1 MKKPSDSPADNPV
14 SIDDLIGLGGQS
26 ARKSYYPALQRKVE
40 ELEAERNRYKWLFEN
55 AFHGIFQASLEGVIE
70 RANPALA
77 RLCGYA
83 DHAGLEQTVTLHEV
97 LVGGDAEFVR
107 VRARLL
113 SEGQLFLY
121 ETRLRMLDG
130 GETDVSMNLL
140 LRPDRE
146 TPIIEGFVADI
157 TERKRM
163 QNQVLAMNE
172 VLEQRVDARTA
183 ELVALTERLREEIS
197 ERETAQH
204 EMTLAKEAAEQ
215 ANRSKDKYLAAASHD
230 LLQPLN
236 AARLLVSAL
245 RERELPRYEGD
256 LVERVHLALSG
267 AEHLLSDL
275 LDISRLD
282 QNAVQADIQ
291 TFPIWQLL
299 RNLQA
304 EFQPLA
310 DEAGLALRV
319 RAPNVHVRSDMRLL
333 SRILRNLIGNA
344 IRYTD
349 SGGVLLALR
358 RRGDELLIEVW
369 DTGPGIPP
377 DQREEIFLEFRQIG
391 RRSGQRGGVGLGLA
405 IVDRIARVLDYRI
418 RVDSREGIG
427 SRFSLRIPLAE
438 NDPGAQ
444 RYEPRTLEAGSFNQL
459 DVLVIDNEPEIL
471 VSMRALLQG
480 WGCRV
485 ATLADATDPAQL
497 ADLATPALIL
507 ADYHLDAG
515 RTGLDAIDAL
525 RTHFA
530 AQIPAA
536 ILTADRSDDTRRLFR
551 SRGLA
556 VLNKPIKPGKLRA
569 LISHL
574 AEQPEP
580 DVHVEA

>member
-14 SIDDLIGLGGQS
+14 SVDDLIGLGGQS

-40 ELEAERNRYKWLFEN
+40 ELEAERNRYKWLFDN
-55 AFHGIFQASLEGVIE
+55 AFHGIFQASLQGVIE
-70 RANPALA
+70 QANPALA
-77 RLCGYA
+77 RICGYSA
-83 DHAGLEQTVTLHEV
+83 HTTLEQTASLSD
-97 LVGGDAEFVR
+97 LVAGGEPEFVR
-107 VRARLL
+107 IRTRLL

-121 ETRLRMLDG
+121 ETRLRTRDG
-130 GETDVSMNLL
+130 GEIDVSMNLL
-140 LRPDRE
+140 LRPDND

-310 DEAGLALRV
+310 DEAGLMLRV
-319 RAPNVHVRSDMRLL
+319 RAPNVHVRSDLRLL

-349 SGGVLLALR
+349 TGGVLLALR
-358 RRGDELLIEVW
+358 QRGNELLVEVW

-377 DQREEIFLEFRQIG
+377 EQREEIFLEFRQIG
-391 RRSGQRGGVGLGLA
+391 RRAGQRGGVGLGLA

-418 RVDSREGIG
+418 RVDSREGVG

-438 NDPGAQ
+438 SDPTAQ
-444 RYEPRTLEAGSFNQL
+444 RYEPRTLESGSFNQL